1 MTDKTLRKMS
11 RRELMELLLA
21 QSKEVERL
29 RAELEQAEQ
38 KLRSRQILLR
48 EAGSIAEASLRLNEV
63 FESAQ
68 RAADQYLLN
77 VKQLA
82 AAPEDPK

>member
-1 MTDKTLRKMS
+1 MTNKTLRKMS
-11 RRELMELLLA
+11 RRELMEMLLE

-82 AAPEDPK
+82 AAPEDHK

>member
-11 RRELMELLLA
+11 RRELMEMLLE

-29 RAELEQAEQ
+29 RAELEQAKQ

>member
-11 RRELMELLLA
+11 RRELMEMLLE

-29 RAELEQAEQ
+29 CAELELAEQ

-68 RAADQYLLN
+68 KAADQYLLN
-77 VKQLA
+77 VKRLSSS
-82 AAPEDPK
+82 PEEPR

>member
-1 MTDKTLRKMS
+1 MTDKALRRLS
-11 RRELMELLLA
+11 RRELVELLLA

-29 RAELEQAEQ
+29 RAELEQTEQ
-38 KLRSRQILLR
+38 QLKSRQILLR

-68 RAADQYLLN
+68 KAADQYLLN
-77 VKQLA
+77 VKRLSST
-82 AAPEDPK
+82 PEEPR

>member
-11 RRELMELLLA
+11 RRELMEMLLE

-38 KLRSRQILLR
+38 KLRSRQIALR
-48 EAGSIAEASLRLNEV
+48 DAGSIAEASLRLNEV

-82 AAPEDPK
+82 AAPEAPK

>member
-1 MTDKTLRKMS
+1 MTDKTLRRLS
-11 RRELMELLLA
+11 RRELVELLLA

-29 RAELEQAEQ
+29 RAELAQAEQ
-38 KLRSRQILLR
+38 QLKSRQILLR

-68 RAADQYLLN
+68 KAADQYLLN
-77 VKQLA
+77 VKRLSST
-82 AAPEDPK
+82 PEEPR

>member
-11 RRELMELLLA
+11 RRELMEMLLE

-29 RAELEQAEQ
+29 RAELEQAKQ

-68 RAADQYLLN
+68 KAADQYLLN
-77 VKQLA
+77 VKRLA
-82 AAPEDPK
+82 AAPEDHK

>member
-11 RRELMELLLA
+11 RRELMEMLLE

-38 KLRSRQILLR
+38 KLRNRQILLR

-82 AAPEDPK
+82 AAPEDHK

>member
-11 RRELMELLLA
+11 RRELMEMLLE

-29 RAELEQAEQ
+29 RAELEQAKQ

-68 RAADQYLLN
+68 KAADQYLLN
-77 VKQLA
+77 VKRLSS
-82 AAPEDPK
+82 APEEPR

>member
-11 RRELMELLLA
+11 RRELMEMLLA

-82 AAPEDPK
+82 AAPEEPR

>member
-11 RRELMELLLA
+11 RRELMEMLLA

-68 RAADQYLLN
+68 KAADQYLLN
-77 VKQLA
+77 VKRLSIS
-82 AAPEDPK
+82 PEEPR

>member
-11 RRELMELLLA
+11 RRELMEMLLE

-48 EAGSIAEASLRLNEV
+48 EAGSIAEASLRLNEM

-68 RAADQYLLN
+68 RSADQYLLN
-77 VKQLA
+77 VKRLSSS
-82 AAPEDPK
+82 PEEPR

>member
-11 RRELMELLLA
+11 RRELMEMLLE

-38 KLRSRQILLR
+38 KLRSRQIALR
-48 EAGSIAEASLRLNEV
+48 DAGSIAEASLRLNEV

>member
-11 RRELMELLLA
+11 RRELMEMLLER
-21 QSKEVERL
+21 SKEVERL

-38 KLRSRQILLR
+38 KLRNRQILLR

-68 RAADQYLLN
+68 KAADQYLLN
-77 VKQLA
+77 VKRLA
-82 AAPEDPK
+82 AAPEDHK

>member
-82 AAPEDPK
+82 TAPEDPK

>member
-11 RRELMELLLA
+11 RRELMEMLLER
-21 QSKEVERL
+21 SKEVERL

-38 KLRSRQILLR
+38 KLRNRQILLR

-82 AAPEDPK
+82 AAPEDHK

>member
-1 MTDKTLRKMS
+1 MTDKTLRRLS
-11 RRELMELLLA
+11 RRELVELLLA

-29 RAELEQAEQ
+29 RAELEQREQ
-38 KLRSRQILLR
+38 QLKSRQILLR

-68 RAADQYLLN
+68 KAANQYLLN
-77 VKQLA
+77 VKRLSSS
-82 AAPEDPK
+82 PEESR

>member
-1 MTDKTLRKMS
+1 MTDKTLRRLS
-11 RRELMELLLA
+11 RRELVELLLA

-29 RAELEQAEQ
+29 RAELEQTEQ
-38 KLRSRQILLR
+38 QLKSRQILLR

-68 RAADQYLLN
+68 KAADQYLLN
-77 VKQLA
+77 VKRLSSS
-82 AAPEDPK
+82 PEEPR